1 MILLAFIR
9 YALAAIGWGAEIH
22 RNSELVATDL
32 HGVRYRITVT
42 PCE

>member
-9 YALAAIGWGAEIH
+9 YALAAIGWGAEIKKG
-22 RNSELVATDL
+22 ELLATDL
-32 HGVRYRITVT
+32 HGARYRITVT